1 MTPDEYLQIFDAEHE
16 VFIAACEAAGMDAE
30 VPSCPGWKVG
40 DLVYHMYE
48 VQYGW
53 HRLTAERLDSFE
65 SIKFPVRPGDDHL
78 ISMLR
83 GEHAAF
89 AALLAAFDPE
99 SPLWTWTGPQTLG
112 WLQRR
117 MAHEIAVHRVDAQFA
132 GGPATPILAELAS
145 DGVDEFLEFFLNDR
159 MGPVAGSVHLH
170 CTDVPGE
177 WMVSDRTGR
186 FEVIREHAKGDC
198 AIRGT
203 ASDLLLALWRRRPVT
218 ACELIGDDELAQ
230 RFVIASA
237 LD

>member
-1 MTPDEYLQIFDAEHE
+1 MTPEQFLQIFDAEHE
-16 VFIAACEAAGMDAE
+16 EFIAACEHAGMDAE
-30 VPSCPGWKVG
+30 VPSCPGWKVS
-40 DLVYHMYE
+40 DLAYHMYE

-53 HRLTAERLDSFE
+53 HRLTAERLESFS
-65 SIKFPVRPGDDHL
+65 SINFPVRPDDEHL
-78 ISMLR
+78 IDVLR
-83 GEHAAF
+83 GEHEAF
-89 AALLAAFDPE
+89 AAVLRSFPSE

-117 MAHEIAVHRVDAQFA
+117 MAHEIAVHRIDAQFA
-132 GGPATPILAELAS
+132 GGPASPILPELAS
-145 DGVDEFLEFFLNDR
+145 DGIDEFLEFFLNDR

-170 CTDVPGE
+170 CTDVHGE
-177 WMVSDRTGR
+177 WTVRDAGGR
-186 FEVIREHAKGDC
+186 FEMAREHVKGDC

-218 ACELIGDDELAQ
+218 ACDVVGDEEFAQ